1 MEGNMKLTK
10 LLLAAVVGM
19 GLAGPS
25 AAATQKLAFALD
37 ESGSVSNSEF
47 NQLQNGLANAL
58 GQIPTDGTYEITV
71 VTFASSARIQ
81 SGLSGVV
88 IDSAAALSQLQTDV
102 RNLTNLGGGTNI
114 QSALDVIAGQNIG
127 DDLGLINV
135 VTDGRSSTFSN
146 DSVKAAGWDSL
157 SFEAVTSSADTTLLV
172 PEAFAGTNEGGV
184 LIPSGGAIPDPR
196 NQGFVLEVAGFD
208 DFENA
213 IGSKVSAIVDQPP
226 VIPLPAGLPL
236 LLTGIAFI
244 GGLRA
249 TKRRKAA

>member
-1 MEGNMKLTK
+1 MKLTK

-25 AAATQKLAFALD
+25 AAATTKLAFALD
-37 ESGSVSNSEF
+37 ESGSVDNNEF
-47 NQLQNGLANAL
+47 DQLQNGLATAL

-81 SGLSGVV
+81 SSLSGVV
-88 IDSAAALSQLQTDV
+88 IDSAATLSQLQTDV
-102 RNLTNLGGGTNI
+102 RNLTNSGGGTNI
-114 QSALDVIAGQNIG
+114 QSALNLIAGQNIG

-135 VTDGRSSTFSN
+135 VTDGRSASFTN
-146 DSVKAAGWDSL
+146 DSVQASGWDSL
-157 SFEAVTSSADTTLLV
+157 SFEAVTSSADTTQLL

-184 LIPSGGAIPDPR
+184 LISSGGTVPDPR
-196 NQGFVLEVAGFD
+196 NQGFVLEVENFT

-213 IGSKVSAIVDQPP
+213 IGSKVSAIVNPP